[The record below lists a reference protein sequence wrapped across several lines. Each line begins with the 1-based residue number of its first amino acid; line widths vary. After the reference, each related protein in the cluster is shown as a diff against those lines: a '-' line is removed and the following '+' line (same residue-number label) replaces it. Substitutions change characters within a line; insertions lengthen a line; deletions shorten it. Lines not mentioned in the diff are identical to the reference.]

1 MARITMDPQERRELI
16 VKTSQDLFI
25 RNGFLA
31 TKISDIVKSMSV
43 SQGVF
48 YYYFKSKD
56 EVIDAIVESYISQL
70 VESTVGVMS
79 SKNLSPVQRLERMAE
94 LQLGINRVENN
105 NIHSIKGV
113 DIHEKIL
120 KRLTVD
126 YIPLMQKAFRE
137 DQETLFLLEIFFLS
151 GNILFDPGIFQ
162 WDREERNRRI
172 LFLIDFMERSLNVS
186 KGDFSF
192 YRKLMGYI
200 E

>member
-151 GNILFDPGIFQ
+151 GNILFDPGFFQ